1 VTAMTIGG
9 KPWCERCGIDRIP
22 RRHTCPKIL
31 GCVVWCS
38 KPAGRAPGVTR
49 MPAPCSGRP
58 VIDVRL
64 VLYPIKRKADGQ
76 QRVQGIY
83 VSDIWH
89 PEITH
94 FTLNSAMAA
103 SGNPWQI
110 V

>member
-1 VTAMTIGG
+1 
-9 KPWCERCGIDRIP
+9 
-22 RRHTCPKIL
+22 
-31 GCVVWCS
+31 
-38 KPAGRAPGVTR
+38 
-49 MPAPCSGRP
+49 
-58 VIDVRL
+58 L

-110 V
+110 I